1 MLRSILIGLDNSES
15 GIAAQELGLRWSRQ
29 LGSRLVGMTI
39 VDDPGIQ
46 LTEDMLFGDIA
57 HSPGA
62 EVLVA
67 EAHVKTPTCLRA
79 VEDGFRRRCGEAGVA
94 FELVEGVGSPHLEI
108 LLEAQKHDLV
118 VLGQGS
124 RFEYGWESN
133 PGETVARVLRDTPR
147 PIVAVPDSSGRG
159 ESIVVA
165 YDGSL
170 PAARALAAF
179 VATGLDRGRRV
190 HVVNAASSGR
200 KAAVRTAD
208 RAIAFLRAHE
218 ITATPHILESARD
231 PAQSILKKAETLDA
245 GLLVMGAY
253 GQPALREFF
262 VGSFTRS
269 ILKESP
275 IPVFCFH

>member
-15 GIAAQELGLRWSRQ
+15 GIAAQELALRWAQQ
-29 LGSRLVGMTI
+29 LGSRLVGITI

-46 LTEDMLFGDIA
+46 FTEDMLFGDIQ
-57 HSPGA
+57 HVPGA

-67 EAHVKTPTCLRA
+67 EAHVSTPTRLRA
-79 VEDGFRRRCGEAGVA
+79 VEDHFGRRATEAGVE
-94 FELVEGVGSPHLEI
+94 FQVLEGVGSPHLEI
-108 LLEAQKHDLV
+108 LLEAQKHDII

-124 RFEYGWESN
+124 HFEYGWEGN

-147 PIVAVPDSSGRG
+147 PMVAVPNALDQG

-170 PAARALAAF
+170 PAARALSAF
-179 VATGLDRGRRV
+179 VASGLDRGRPV
-190 HVVNAASSGR
+190 HVVNSAVSGH
-200 KAAVRTAD
+200 KAAVRTAA
-208 RAIAFLRAHE
+208 RAVEFLRTHE
-218 ITATPHILESARD
+218 IRATPHILESKHD
-231 PAQSILKKAETLDA
+231 PAQSILKKAEALHT

-253 GQPALREFF
+253 GQPVLREFF
-262 VGSFTRS
+262 VGSFTRT